1 MVSKE
6 FKNRNLSPF
15 IYRFL
20 AQATKARYLTFIVA
34 PYDII
39 TYYNSST
46 CMGYEEHS
54 EYH

>member
-20 AQATKARYLTFIVA
+20 AQATKAGYLTFIVA
-34 PYDII
+34 PYDIN
-39 TYYNSST
+39 TYYKST
-46 CMGYEEHS
+46 
-54 EYH
+54 